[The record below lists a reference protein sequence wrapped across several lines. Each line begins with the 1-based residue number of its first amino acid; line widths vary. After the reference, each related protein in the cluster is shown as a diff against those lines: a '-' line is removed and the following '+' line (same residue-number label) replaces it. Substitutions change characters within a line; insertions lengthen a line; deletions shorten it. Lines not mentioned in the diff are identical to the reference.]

1 MIDDL
6 IQKFKEQDE
15 IIYTSDPATNTRLEK
30 ISNDLNIELP
40 EDFKNYL
47 AKFGSLSVKS
57 VEINGLINIPDDFD
71 PVHQNFVGLSL
82 ESQQE
87 YGLFKKYV
95 QLGDAGLGDQ
105 WVLCCDPESDRFG
118 KMFYWNPG
126 IEEIS
131 DMEQCYSN
139 FKEFLRDRLTR
150 VLDD

>member
-6 IQKFKEQDE
+6 IQKFKDQDE
-15 IIYTSDPATNTRLEK
+15 IIYTTDPATDKRLEK

-40 EDFKNYL
+40 EGFKNYL
-47 AKFGSLSVKS
+47 VKFGSLSIKS
-57 VEINGLINIPDDFD
+57 VEINGLINITDDSD

-82 ESQQE
+82 ESQTE
-87 YGLFKKYV
+87 YGLFKKHV

-105 WVLCCDPESDRFG
+105 WVLCCDSSSDKFG

-126 IEEIS
+126 IEEAS

-139 FKEFLRDRLTR
+139 FEEFLRDRLTR
-150 VLDD
+150 LLDD